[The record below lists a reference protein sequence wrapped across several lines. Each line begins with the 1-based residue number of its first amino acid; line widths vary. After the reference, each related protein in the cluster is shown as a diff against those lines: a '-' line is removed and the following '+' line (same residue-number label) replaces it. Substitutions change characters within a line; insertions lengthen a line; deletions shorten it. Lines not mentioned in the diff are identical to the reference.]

1 MGSQQMNT
9 DTRAE
14 DLVDVRA
21 KLDAES
27 NRVLDAVAHATGR
40 DKSAIV
46 REVMAEW
53 AREEVHR
60 ARTVLRVMSNAK
72 GNGTA

>member
-1 MGSQQMNT
+1 MT
-9 DTRAE
+9 DVAGE
-14 DLVDVRA
+14 DYVDLRS
-21 KLDAES
+21 KLDPDT

-53 AREEVHR
+53 AKSEVHR
-60 ARTVLRVMSNAK
+60 ATVVLRLARGK
-72 GNGTA
+72 GNDAA

>member
-1 MGSQQMNT
+1 MT
-9 DTRAE
+9 DPSDE
-14 DLVDVRA
+14 LVDVRS

-53 AREEVHR
+53 AKGEVHK
-60 ARTVLRVMSNAK
+60 ARIILNMSNRK
-72 GNGTA
+72 GGGAA

>member
-1 MGSQQMNT
+1 MG
-9 DTRAE
+9 DE
-14 DLVDVRA
+14 DLVDVRT
-21 KLDAES
+21 KLDAET

-53 AREEVHR
+53 AKQEVHK
-60 ARTVLRVMSNAK
+60 ATVIVRLTRGK
-72 GNGTA
+72 GDGTA